1 MRSLAAGI
9 ERYILRKE
17 QAPSTA
23 AHIIAILLFI
33 SIVRLGLE
41 RLPAGEIDQSF
52 LLADLLLRVI
62 FYTGTFF
69 LFFTF
74 ASKFFPEQTSKVRS
88 VVLFGMFGS
97 LFPPFFTALFNHG
110 GTLRYDYFYQFTW
123 DFFSPSQ
130 AVGESIGL
138 WLTVAIVGIY
148 FLYRKR
154 SLWYT
159 IAGLA
164 GAYIILQFSAWFL
177 IFPTIL
183 IDGFLLHTSANSG
196 FLAAFSINLVWMLIS
211 LGCLFYLRRESFTAT
226 FKRIPHTFIRCI
238 LVLAGA
244 QLAGT
249 VSPLT
254 FVDGIM
260 FMIGFMLIQAE
271 NDYYDKEIDSI
282 QSRASLMTQDDLV
295 FVRFFMLL
303 LVLNIYIIQPMVGV
317 LMLLFFLLGFMY
329 NHTLFRLKRN
339 FLGSSLVEGLAALA
353 GLLAGIFSV
362 QKSISGTEILWISI
376 LSVIFAVAS
385 NIKDYKDIESDKKGG
400 IKTLYV
406 ALDKHGVSSE
416 KTHRVLLG
424 LLFFIYVAI
433 LVYFGIKFHPPLVAL
448 APGIILIVFSLLP
461 FMLISQTKRAVSSVV
476 AITVAALFL
485 VYVCWYLLPFFVNL

>member
-41 RLPAGEIDQSF
+41 RLPVAEIDQSF
-52 LLADLLLRVI
+52 LLADLLIRVI

-69 LFFTF
+69 LFFIF
-74 ASKFFPEQTSKVRS
+74 ASKFFPKQVTEVRS
-88 VVLFGMFGS
+88 IVLFGMFGS

-154 SLWYT
+154 SFLYLL
-159 IAGLA
+159 IGLA
-164 GAYIILQFSAWFL
+164 GAYIILQFSGWFL

-183 IDGFLLHTSANSG
+183 IDGFLLHTSANPG

-211 LGCLFYLRRESFTAT
+211 LGCLFYLRRESFAAT
-226 FKRIPHTFIRCI
+226 FKRFPHTFIRCI
-238 LVLAGA
+238 LVLVGA
-244 QLAGT
+244 QLASGT
-249 VSPLT
+249 SPLT
-254 FVDGIM
+254 LIDGIM
-260 FMIGFMLIQAE
+260 FMIGFILIQAE
-271 NDYYDKEIDSI
+271 NDYYDKEIDST

-362 QKSISGTEILWISI
+362 QKNISGTEIFWISI
-376 LSVIFAVAS
+376 ISVIFAVVS

-406 ALDKHGVSSE
+406 ALDERGISPE
-416 KTHRVLLG
+416 KTHRLVLGFLS
-424 LLFFIYVAI
+424 LTYVVV
-433 LVYFGIKFHPPLVAL
+433 LVYLGIKFHPPLVAL
-448 APGIILIVFSLLP
+448 APGIVLIMFSLLP
-461 FMLISQTKRAVSSVV
+461 FVLISQTKRAVSSVV

-485 VYVCWYLLPFFVNL
+485 GYMCWYLLPLFINL